1 MVFPGI
7 ELTFVF
13 LSQRQYGTK
22 IHKLNILNLLVLN
35 SVNIFIDIFVSHY
48 YAVIGKKFIKYKYLS
63 AEIIFILVSC
73 NSGTIIM

>member
-1 MVFPGI
+1 MVFPGYK
-7 ELTFVF
+7 LTFVF
-13 LSQRQYGTK
+13 LLQIHYGTK

-48 YAVIGKKFIKYKYLS
+48 YTGIGEKFIKYKYLS

-73 NSGTIIM
+73 NSATIIM